1 MFSNSELRDLLNALQ
16 GEIERMDQGGD
27 YDGEDD
33 QRESDM
39 ALYEKV
45 RALIEVTPE

>member
-1 MFSNSELRDLLNALQ
+1 MFNNSELRDLLNALQ
-16 GEIERMDQGGD
+16 GEIERMDQGSD
-27 YDGEDD
+27 YD

-45 RALIEVTPE
+45 RALIEVTGD